1 MREAVIVSTART
13 PIGKA
18 YRGAFNQTHG
28 AELGG
33 HSLRHAIARSKVD
46 PAEIEDVIIGCGM
59 PQGATGYN
67 IGRQIA
73 ICGGLPIE
81 TGGTT
86 VNRLCASGL
95 QAIAIAAQR
104 IMVDRVPVMAAGG
117 LECISIVQDE
127 HHNGV
132 KKSPWIEAHKPHTY
146 DAMLRT
152 AEVVAQRYGVSRDAQ
167 DDYAFQSQMRTA
179 AAQRDGLFDDEI
191 VPMTTVKLSKNK
203 ETGATYEEE
212 VTLLRDEGN
221 RPETTREGLA
231 TLQPVME
238 PDTSIT
244 AGNASQL
251 SDGSSACILMEA
263 KEAERRN
270 LEPLGAFRGFV
281 ATGCE
286 PDEMG
291 IGPILAVRTLF
302 QRFGLRMEDIDLW
315 ELNEAFA
322 SQTVYCRD
330 QLGIPNELLNVNGGA
345 ISVGHPYGMSGARM
359 VGHALIEGRRR
370 GARLV
375 VVSMCVG
382 GGMGAAGLF
391 EVYR

>member
-18 YRGAFNQTHG
+18 YRGAFNKTHG
-28 AELGG
+28 AELGA
-33 HSLRHAIARSKVD
+33 HSLRHAVTRAGVE
-46 PAEIEDVIIGCGM
+46 PGEIEDVIMGCGM

-73 ICGGLPIE
+73 ICAELPIE

-104 IMVDRVPVMAAGG
+104 IIVDRVPIMAAGG
-117 LECISIVQDE
+117 LECISLVQDE

-132 KKSPWIEAHKPHTY
+132 QKSPWISANKPHTY

-152 AEVVAQRYGVSRDAQ
+152 AELVAQRYGVSRDAQ

-179 AAQRDGLFDDEI
+179 AGQKNGLFDQEI
-191 VPMTTVKLSKNK
+191 VPMPTVKLNKNK
-203 ETGATYEEE
+203 ETGESYEEN
-212 VTLLRDEGN
+212 VTLTQDEGN
-221 RPETTREGLA
+221 RPDTTREGLA
-231 TLQPVME
+231 SLQPVME
-238 PDTSIT
+238 PDTTIT

-251 SDGSSACILMEA
+251 SDGSSACVLMEA
-263 KEAERRN
+263 KEAEKRN

-291 IGPILAVRTLF
+291 VGPILAIRTLLK
-302 QRFGLRMEDIDLW
+302 RFDLRMADIDLW

-345 ISVGHPYGMSGARM
+345 ISIGHPYGMSGARM

-375 VVSMCVG
+375 VVTMCVG

>member
-18 YRGAFNQTHG
+18 YRGAFNLTHG

-33 HSLRHAIARSKVD
+33 HSLRHAVERSGVAAD
-46 PAEIEDVIIGCGM
+46 EIEDVIMGCGM
-59 PQGATGYN
+59 PEGATGYN

-73 ICGGLPIE
+73 ICAGLPIE

-104 IMVDRVPVMAAGG
+104 IIVDRVPVIAAGG
-117 LECISIVQDE
+117 LESISLVQDN

-132 KKSPWIEAHKPHTY
+132 KKSPWLMEHKPETY

-152 AEVVAQRYGVSRDAQ
+152 AEVVAQRYGVSREAQ
-167 DDYAFQSQMRTA
+167 DDYGYQSQMRTA
-179 AAQRDGLFDDEI
+179 AAQKNGLFDDEI
-191 VPMTTVKLSKNK
+191 VPMETVKLSKNK
-203 ETGATYEEE
+203 ETGESFEER
-212 VTLLRDEGN
+212 VMLTKDEGN
-221 RPETTREGLA
+221 RPDTTREGLA
-231 TLQPVME
+231 ALPPVLE
-238 PDTSIT
+238 PGTTIT

-251 SDGSSACILMEA
+251 SDGSSACVLMEA

-270 LEPLGAFRGFV
+270 LQPLGAFRGFV

-291 IGPILAVRTLF
+291 VGPILAVKTLLK
-302 QRFGLRMEDIDLW
+302 RFDLRVEDIDLW

-322 SQTVYCRD
+322 SQAVYCRD

-359 VGHALIEGRRR
+359 AGHILIEGRRR

-375 VVSMCVG
+375 VVCMCVG